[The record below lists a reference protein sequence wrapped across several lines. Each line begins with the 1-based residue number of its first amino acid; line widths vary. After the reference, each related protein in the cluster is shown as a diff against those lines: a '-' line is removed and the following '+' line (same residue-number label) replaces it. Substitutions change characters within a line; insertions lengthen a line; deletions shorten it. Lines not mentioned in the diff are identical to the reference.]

1 MSSWIT
7 FFLSLVVVLFSAVW
21 FLISQFSFPL
31 AEGKKLETKVS
42 SLKEKVGEISS
53 TQKNMD
59 SRQRDIY
66 RMLIKISANIKNIKK
81 SP

>member
-7 FFLSLVVVLFSAVW
+7 FFLSLVVVLFSAIW
-21 FLISQFSFPL
+21 FLITQFSFPL
-31 AEGKKLETKVS
+31 SEGTELKTKVK

>member
-7 FFLSLVVVLFSAVW
+7 FFLSLVVVLFSTVW
-21 FLISQFSFPL
+21 FLIIQFSFPL

-42 SLKEKVGEISS
+42 SLKEKVSEISS